1 MSGSLEISYQVC
13 GDIIRRRPVAISP
26 WIDLL
31 PRDHR
36 RDCAAVLALVRTLR
50 DMVEAGGDDGIPVE
64 QAVEGL
70 AFWRQWLVDGCWD
83 DVDDPIA
90 EAVRYSVL
98 ANEIPQE
105 WLISLVD
112 ALTADLTASR
122 RFAGLN
128 DLVDYCYA
136 STSTAWL
143 AVGHIL
149 GGEEPGARAR
159 IAEMGVAERLT
170 EVICDVGEDLRAG
183 RVYLPL
189 DHLARHRVSEAHLR
203 AKVITKGYARLTEE
217 LTATAEAYFD
227 TSLAGL
233 DAWPAGGRRA
243 AAVAA
248 AVQRDRLRTVSKHRY
263 DNLTQSAE
271 VPALRRRALAARAFV
286 HPSGGTRHVPDGL
299 PDGNVLIGVP
309 QGNMQPGAG
318 PPLAQS
324 A

>member
-1 MSGSLEISYQVC
+1 MSGSLDTSYQVC
-13 GDIIRRRPVAISP
+13 GDIVRRRPVGLSP
-26 WIDLL
+26 WIELL
-31 PRDHR
+31 PREHR
-36 RDCAAVLALVRTLR
+36 RDCAAVFALVRTLR
-50 DMVEAGGDDGIPVE
+50 DMVEEVGEDGIPVG

-149 GGEEPGARAR
+149 GGEDSDARAR
-159 IAEMGVAERLT
+159 IAEMGVGERLT
-170 EVICDVGEDLRAG
+170 NVICDVGEDLRAG

-217 LTATAEAYFD
+217 LAATAEAYFD
-227 TSLAGL
+227 SSLAGL
-233 DAWPAGGRRA
+233 ASWPPGARRA

-248 AVQRDRLRTVSKHRY
+248 AVQRDQLRSVRRNRY
-263 DNLTQSAE
+263 DNLTRSAE
-271 VPALRRRALAARAFV
+271 LPAMRRRAIAGRAFV
-286 HPSGGTRHVPDGL
+286 HPTRGKRHVPEGL
-299 PDGNVLIGVP
+299 PDGNVLIGAP
-309 QGNMQPGAG
+309 QSSAPPGGA